1 MKASL
6 LVEDCWTALPEPS
19 GGKEGEPLEG
29 SCLPEREA
37 DAERCPRWDLPCYNG
52 TQGLNSEPTSAVV
65 SLFGQSRSVYATDC
79 LMQDS
84 KQSTVCR
91 MTEHP
96 KLEGA
101 NKDHGVQL
109 LAPHRITQKSDFMSE
124 SVVQMLL
131 QLWQL
136 GAMILESLFHA
147 YHPLVKN
154 LFLISNL
161 TLP

>member
-1 MKASL
+1 MARRESHLKAL
-6 LVEDCWTALPEPS
+6 AFLKEKQTLRGAL
-19 GGKEGEPLEG
+19 GGI
-29 SCLPEREA
+29 CHA
-37 DAERCPRWDLPCYNG
+37 TMAH
-52 TQGLNSEPTSAVV
+52 QGLNSEPTSAVV